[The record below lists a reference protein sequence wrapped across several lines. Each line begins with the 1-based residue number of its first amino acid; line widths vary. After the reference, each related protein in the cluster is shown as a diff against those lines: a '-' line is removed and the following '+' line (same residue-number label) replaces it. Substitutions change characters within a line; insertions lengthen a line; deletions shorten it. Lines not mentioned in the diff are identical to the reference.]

1 MMSVT
6 RRPVDS
12 SASRIRRTAG
22 ARHGQRGNDG
32 FTVRGIFHQPDRA
45 PQMKL
50 WGAYVK
56 AL

>member
-32 FTVRGIFHQPDRA
+32 FTVRGIFLQPDRA